1 MTFASTLL
9 LALTLSGTSVSG
21 PDASGPAGH
30 GPAGPPAT
38 AGHGSAQE
46 CADWQ
51 SCREQALEAKDRK
64 DFDAFHD
71 LAWRALQK
79 GPKNTPELML
89 LVARAQ
95 SVSGRPH
102 DALVMLQR
110 LAAMRVATDAATSE
124 DFERVR
130 LLPAWADFEAK
141 IAGTPAVASSP
152 APKAETPS
160 KAEPSRKPNAR
171 TKPEATSKPET
182 PAVKPEA
189 TAAPDPP
196 AKPEPTPKVEPKT
209 EAASRG
215 KDSPPAPL
223 TFPSAGVSA
232 VGLAYD
238 AVSGRFL
245 IGDRQDHRL
254 LVVGER
260 SGRLASLA
268 GSDGGVGDV
277 TAFEIDAKEGDLWV
291 VSAASAAQAA
301 TMRKLQLISGRVLTS
316 IALPSQHGAARFSDI
331 GVTPQ
336 SILALDTEGRRLF
349 RAAKKGKT
357 VELVAR
363 LAASVTSL
371 AVASDSS
378 AYAAYDQG
386 LLHIDLSTRALTVV
400 EPRTETDLS
409 GLTWIRWHGGSIVAL
424 QRDGADAHRLVR
436 IRLENTGRA
445 VRSVDLLADNLRLA
459 GVTSATIS
467 GNSVYYLATPAG
479 GSEIIVSKQV
489 LKP

>member
-1 MTFASTLL
+1 MTFAFSLI
-9 LALTLSGTSVSG
+9 LAFTLSSPAS
-21 PDASGPAGH
+21 SGPAH
-30 GPAGPPAT
+30 ARLY
-38 AGHGSAQE
+38 SQQD
-46 CADWQ
+46 CADSQ
-51 SCREQALEAKDRK
+51 SCRQQALEAKDRK

-79 GPKNTPELML
+79 GPKNNPEAML

-95 SVSGRPH
+95 SLSGRPQ

-110 LAAMRVATDAATSE
+110 LTAMGVATDAATSD

-130 LLPAWADFEAK
+130 ILPGWADVEAK
-141 IAGTPAVASSP
+141 IAGKP
-152 APKAETPS
+152 APSTV
-160 KAEPSRKPNAR
+160 AEPPRADSPKPSAAAPPPKSDTPKADAPVKPSAR
-171 TKPEATSKPET
+171 AKPEATPKPDT
-182 PAVKPEA
+182 
-189 TAAPDPP
+189 P
-196 AKPEPTPKVEPKT
+196 AKPEPAPSKPD
-209 EAASRG
+209 AAPRD
-215 KDSPPAPL
+215 KRSPSDPL
-223 TFPSAGVSA
+223 TFASAGISA

-260 SGRLASLA
+260 SSRLASLA
-268 GSDGGVGDV
+268 GSDGGVGEI
-277 TAFEIDAKEGDLWV
+277 TAFEIDAQEGDLWV
-291 VSAASAAQAA
+291 VSASSASQAA
-301 TMRKLQLISGRVLTS
+301 TIRKLQLVSGRILTS
-316 IALPSQHGAARFSDI
+316 IALPSQYGSARFSDV

-336 SILALDTEGRRLF
+336 SILVLDTEARRLF
-349 RAAKKGKT
+349 RVAKKGKS
-357 VELVAR
+357 VDLVAR

-400 EPRTETDLS
+400 EPGTDADVS
-409 GLTWIRWHGGSIVAL
+409 GLTWIRWHRGSILAM
-424 QRDGADAHRLVR
+424 QRVGADAYKLVR
-436 IRLENTGRA
+436 IRLENAGRGI
-445 VRSVDLLADNLRLA
+445 RSVDLLADDLRLA

-467 GNSVYYLATPAG
+467 GNTVYYLATPVG
-479 GSEIIVSKQV
+479 GSEMVVHKHV